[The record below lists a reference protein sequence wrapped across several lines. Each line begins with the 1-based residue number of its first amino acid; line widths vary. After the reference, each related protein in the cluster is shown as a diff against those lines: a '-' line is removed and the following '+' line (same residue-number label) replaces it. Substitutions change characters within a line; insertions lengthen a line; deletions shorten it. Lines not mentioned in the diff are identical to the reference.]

1 MLGRRKTIFVGSFI
15 MCIGALLQCT
25 SYQLGQFIVGRL
37 VTGFGRCNRVHEYPT
52 CELCNVAILIPLVD
66 RKRNEHLYRAYL
78 AVRVL

>member
-37 VTGFGRCNRVHEYPT
+37 VTGFGRCNEFMKS
-52 CELCNVAILIPLVD
+52 NS
-66 RKRNEHLYRAYL
+66 
-78 AVRVL
+78 

>member
-37 VTGFGRCNRVHEYPT
+37 VTGFGRCNESM
-52 CELCNVAILIPLVD
+52 NFQLVSSATQ
-66 RKRNEHLYRAYL
+66 RY
-78 AVRVL
+78 